1 MQGILVRFANQKNIP
16 EKVFLQNIAEKCIVD
31 PVITSFYPFVPI
43 KSVVPS
49 ESDNFNKLFFSPL
62 QLTELDLS

>member
-1 MQGILVRFANQKNIP
+1 MQGILELFVNQKNIP

-31 PVITSFYPFVPI
+31 PVITSLYPFVPI
-43 KSVVPS
+43 KSAVQP
-49 ESDNFNKLFFSPL
+49 ESDTFNKLFFSPL